1 MEGEVDGEEKD
12 QVEAPEEDKEQEP
25 LEEFTSSFCFCS
37 PPKANPYTS
46 VLSFSIE
53 QER

>member
-1 MEGEVDGEEKD
+1 MEGEIDGEEKD

-25 LEEFTSSFCFCS
+25 LKEFTSSYYS
-37 PPKANPYTS
+37 PPEANPYTS

>member
-12 QVEAPEEDKEQEP
+12 QVEAPEEDEEQEP
-25 LEEFTSSFCFCS
+25 PEEFISSCCS
-37 PPKANPYTS
+37 PPEANPYTS

>member
-12 QVEAPEEDKEQEP
+12 QVEAPEEDEEQEP
-25 LEEFTSSFCFCS
+25 LEEFTSSFCS
-37 PPKANPYTS
+37 SPKANPYTS
-46 VLSFSIE
+46 VFSFSIE